1 MLRIRKL
8 TDYGIVLLAH
18 LAGEAP
24 GATRNAREIAEAT
37 ELPLPVVSKMLKLLA
52 GAELL
57 QSQRGAK
64 GGYSLAR
71 RPEELSVAEIIAA
84 LEGPIALMD
93 CTAGP
98 GHCEQEPCCPVRA
111 PWQHIN
117 QAVHQTLERVTL
129 QELVRPAMGELLT
142 LQPTVTGTAPTP
154 TRPS

>member
-1 MLRIRKL
+1 VLRIRKL

-18 LAGEAP
+18 LAGAEP

-37 ELPLPVVSKMLKLLA
+37 GLPLPVVSKMLKLLA

-71 RPEELSVAEIIAA
+71 RPDELSVAEIIAA

-93 CTAGP
+93 CAAGP
-98 GHCEQEPCCPVRA
+98 GHCEQESCCPVRD
-111 PWQHIN
+111 PWQRISR
-117 QAVHQTLERVTL
+117 AVHQTLERVTL
-129 QELVRPAMGELLT
+129 QELVRPTVEGVLT
-142 LQPTVTGTAPTP
+142 LRAAGSGAAAPP
-154 TRPS
+154 RSPA

>member
-18 LAGEAP
+18 LAGEDP
-24 GATRNAREIAEAT
+24 GATRNAREIAEST
-37 ELPLPVVSKMLKLLA
+37 GLPLPVVSKMLKLLA

-71 RPEELSVAEIIAA
+71 DPGQLTVAEIIAA

-93 CTAGP
+93 CTVGT
-98 GHCEQEPCCPVRA
+98 GHCEQEAGCPVRD
-111 PWQHIN
+111 PWQRIN
-117 QAVHQTLERVTL
+117 QAVHHTLERVTL
-129 QELVRPAMGELLT
+129 QELVRPTAPGLLT
-142 LQPTVTGTAPTP
+142 LSERGGR
-154 TRPS
+154 RPVPSASPS